1 MTNFRR
7 MDVYWVFIDLKSKS
21 AVDDADFEIIEG
33 LCSLLEPVKHASDAV
48 CRNDATLLS
57 ADSSLEWL
65 VDKLSSDK
73 SLLGPKLHAAV
84 IERIGERRDPT
95 LVALVKYMHKGL
107 ISKDFM
113 GIKISKKNMVEL
125 ADKIFERLELQ
136 AHITEEDEAEE
147 EKKETVVKDM
157 KTELQHFIESSLAT
171 SDVVP
176 VAKSFDGDFKLYDSQ
191 KQRTK
196 KMTLLFNAVLT
207 IKPTS
212 VEAERTFSTS
222 GNFATKIRSRLG
234 DDTLSALVMLKR
246 HFQQQKKQ

>member
-1 MTNFRR
+1 
-7 MDVYWVFIDLKSKS
+7 
-21 AVDDADFEIIEG
+21 
-33 LCSLLEPVKHASDAV
+33 
-48 CRNDATLLS
+48 
-57 ADSSLEWL
+57 
-65 VDKLSSDK
+65 
-73 SLLGPKLHAAV
+73 
-84 IERIGERRDPT
+84 
-95 LVALVKYMHKGL
+95 
-107 ISKDFM
+107 M

-136 AHITEEDEAEE
+136 AHITEEDEEEE

-222 GNFATKIRSRLG
+222 GNCATKIRSRLG
-234 DDTLSALVMLKR
+234 NRRVNPTANGRHLKR
-246 HFQQQKKQ
+246 ASRRNGDNYSYLFAYMPIGICDL

>member
-1 MTNFRR
+1 

-95 LVALVKYMHKGL
+95 LVALAKYMHKGL

-136 AHITEEDEAEE
+136 AHITEEDEEEE

-196 KMTLLFNAVLT
+196 K
-207 IKPTS
+207 
-212 VEAERTFSTS
+212 
-222 GNFATKIRSRLG
+222 
-234 DDTLSALVMLKR
+234 
-246 HFQQQKKQ
+246 